1 MNITQPVFQ
10 IGGIVGS
17 VVVVYFAVRVVATI
31 CDPRVW
37 RLALGRRLPEDLEE

>member
-17 VVVVYFAVRVVATI
+17 IVLAYFAVRLVATI
-31 CDPRVW
+31 CDPRAW
-37 RLALGRRLPEDLEE
+37 RLVPGRQRPENNEE

>member
-17 VVVVYFAVRVVATI
+17 VVVVYFAIRVAATI
-31 CDPRVW
+31 LDVLNRW
-37 RLALGRRLPEDLEE
+37 RTGNWEV